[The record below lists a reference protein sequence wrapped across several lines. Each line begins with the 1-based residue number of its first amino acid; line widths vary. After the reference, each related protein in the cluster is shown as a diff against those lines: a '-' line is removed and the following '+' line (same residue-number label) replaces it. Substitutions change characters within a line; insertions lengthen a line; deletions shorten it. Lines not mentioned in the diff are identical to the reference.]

1 MQISDQKLVKDIK
14 ASDAKAF
21 QVLYNRY
28 YENLYRFTWRRVRDK
43 DLALDLI
50 QEVFTK
56 TWQNRNSL
64 DATQSIKA
72 FLFRSVIN
80 LSIDHLRKQSVRNTV
95 PLEFSPEPESDQE
108 ERSIDFQQAFD
119 SALQSLTD
127 KQREVFIMRHVDGLK
142 YEEIAD
148 ILNLS
153 VKAIEKR
160 MTKTL
165 KILRE
170 NMCHLLSFIVAL
182 KIIFLR

>member
-1 MQISDQKLVKDIK
+1 MQISDQQLVKDIK

-21 QVLYNRY
+21 QLLYRRY

-43 DLALDLI
+43 ELALDLI

-56 TWQNRNSL
+56 TWQNRSNL
-64 DATQSIKA
+64 DEKQSIKA

-80 LSIDHLRKQSVRNTV
+80 LSIDHLRKQSVRNSV
-95 PLEFSPEPESDQE
+95 PLEFSPEPESDQDE
-108 ERSIDFQQAFD
+108 KNIDFQQAFEA
-119 SALQSLTD
+119 ALQMLTA
-127 KQREVFIMRHVDGLK
+127 KQREVFVMRHVDGLR
-142 YEEIAD
+142 YEEIAE

-170 NMCHLLSFIVAL
+170 SLRHILFLIVVS
-182 KIIFLR
+182 KIIFLG